1 MDNNQQNDFNYN
13 ESNSRPESY
22 GSNQS
27 GTFRNANGTYHIP
40 VWLIIV
46 GFVLNWLLG
55 LGLLIARLC
64 EDKPSQKGSSQAA
77 GKNIK
82 KKKANVK
89 VILMVLGI
97 FALVGGISL
106 MPYAVQY
113 LIWCIEEGDYISY
126 GVEDV
131 AQALLWILSGIGMI
145 LASRHMR
152 AGERRRQK
160 IAAVVGDAESIYIK
174 EISEALSMSREKTM
188 KYVQQCIDCGMFGSR
203 AYLDMRSESLVISGQ
218 APAPLSKDDEKAKE
232 EEERKGENQSK
243 YDVILKQLR
252 DVNDRIPGEEMS
264 AKIDR
269 LENLTGKIFRLLQDH
284 PEKQSKMNKFM
295 DYYLPTSLKLLER
308 YAQLDAQEVE
318 GDNISKSKKQIEET
332 MDTMVTAF
340 EKQLDKMFY
349 AESIDI
355 SADIAAMQNML
366 HVDGL
371 TDSTMFDTNKT
382 KQQ

>member
-1 MDNNQQNDFNYN
+1 
-13 ESNSRPESY
+13 
-22 GSNQS
+22 
-27 GTFRNANGTYHIP
+27 
-40 VWLIIV
+40 
-46 GFVLNWLLG
+46 
-55 LGLLIARLC
+55 
-64 EDKPSQKGSSQAA
+64 
-77 GKNIK
+77 
-82 KKKANVK
+82 
-89 VILMVLGI
+89 
-97 FALVGGISL
+97 
-106 MPYAVQY
+106 
-113 LIWCIEEGDYISY
+113 
-126 GVEDV
+126 
-131 AQALLWILSGIGMI
+131 
-145 LASRHMR
+145 
-152 AGERRRQK
+152 
-160 IAAVVGDAESIYIK
+160 
-174 EISEALSMSREKTM
+174 MSREKTM

>member
-1 MDNNQQNDFNYN
+1 M
-13 ESNSRPESY
+13 
-22 GSNQS
+22 
-27 GTFRNANGTYHIP
+27 
-40 VWLIIV
+40 
-46 GFVLNWLLG
+46 
-55 LGLLIARLC
+55 C
-64 EDKPSQKGSSQAA
+64 
-77 GKNIK
+77 
-82 KKKANVK
+82 
-89 VILMVLGI
+89 
-97 FALVGGISL
+97 
-106 MPYAVQY
+106 
-113 LIWCIEEGDYISY
+113 
-126 GVEDV
+126 
-131 AQALLWILSGIGMI
+131 
-145 LASRHMR
+145 
-152 AGERRRQK
+152 
-160 IAAVVGDAESIYIK
+160 
-174 EISEALSMSREKTM
+174 
-188 KYVQQCIDCGMFGSR
+188 
-203 AYLDMRSESLVISGQ
+203 SESLVISGQ